1 MTSLYQIRT
10 FGQLL
15 NDTIAFFKSDGKNFF
30 KVFFTVLGIPLVL
43 IGVSIYFLMTVFFEG
58 IFGVARLGGTF
69 SPFSSFYENIAL
81 FVGLGLVSIIGT
93 IFLSI
98 FHFCYPIIYFHFKEQ
113 GKEKPEVNDIM
124 KFMKQSWKRI
134 LVVFILLFLMIIPL
148 ALVYVGVMMASI
160 LSIFLFP
167 VMLLL
172 YPAFFCWFMLS
183 LHHYLMQKSSL
194 TDAFQTAWN
203 YLKNGFWK
211 NVFSTII
218 SYVLVQVMVTVITM
232 IPYIFL
238 FISIFAGMNEVG
250 VQDNRFSYIGIIFTI
265 VILVAIISSYVF
277 GNFMVVNQS
286 YIYFSEKEAAENTS
300 TKSDIDLIG
309 THEA

>member
-1 MTSLYQIRT
+1 MTSLYQVRT

-43 IGVSIYFLMTVFFEG
+43 IGVSFYFLMTVFFEG
-58 IFGVARLGGTF
+58 AFGLSSTGGMF
-69 SPFSSFYENIAL
+69 SPGATIYNNMEL
-81 FVGLGLVSIIGT
+81 FIGFGLLAIIGT
-93 IFLSI
+93 IFLST

-113 GKEKPEVNDIM
+113 GKENPVVKDILQ
-124 KFMKQSWKRI
+124 FMKQSWKRI
-134 LVVFILLFLMIIPL
+134 LVFFILLFMMIIPL

-160 LSIFLFP
+160 FSIFLFP
-167 VMLLL
+167 IMLLL

-194 TDAFQTAWN
+194 TDAFKSAWN

-218 SYVLVQVMVTVITM
+218 SYVLVQVMVTVVTM

-238 FISIFAGMNEVG
+238 FISIFAGMNEPG
-250 VQDNRFSYIGIIFTI
+250 AQSETFSSIGIIFTI
-265 VILVAIISSYVF
+265 VLLVAIISSYVF
-277 GNFMVVNQS
+277 GNFMLVNQS
-286 YIYFSEKEAAENTS
+286 FIYFSEKEAAENTS

-309 THEA
+309 THDA

>member
-1 MTSLYQIRT
+1 MTNLYQVRT

-30 KVFFTVLGIPLVL
+30 QVFFTVLGIPLVL
-43 IGVSIYFLMTVFFEG
+43 IGVSIYFLMTVFFDG
-58 IFGVARLGGTF
+58 IIGGTRSGSMF
-69 SPFSSFYENIAL
+69 SPGAQIFDNIEI
-81 FVGLGLVSIIGT
+81 FIGLGLVLLIGT

-98 FHFCYPIIYFHFKEQ
+98 FHFCYPVIYFHFKEQ
-113 GKEKPEVNDIM
+113 GKDKPEVNDILQ
-124 KFMKQSWKRI
+124 FMKQSWKRI
-134 LVVFILLFLMIIPL
+134 AVFFILLFLMMIPL

-160 LSIFLFP
+160 FSIFLFP
-167 VMLLL
+167 VILLL

-183 LHHYLMQKSSL
+183 LHHYLMEKSSL
-194 TDAFQTAWN
+194 TNAFQTAWM

-238 FISIFAGMNEVG
+238 FISLFAGMNEIG
-250 VQDNRFSYIGIIFTI
+250 VQDDRFSSIGVIFTI
-265 VILVAIISSYVF
+265 VLLVAIISSYVF
-277 GNFMVVNQS
+277 GNLMVVNQS

-300 TKSDIDLIG
+300 TKTDIDLIG

>member
-1 MTSLYQIRT
+1 MTSLYQVRT

-30 KVFFTVLGIPLVL
+30 RVFFTVLGIPLVL

-58 IFGVARLGGTF
+58 AFGLSSTSGMF
-69 SPFSSFYENIAL
+69 SPGATIYNNMEI
-81 FVGLGLVSIIGT
+81 FVGFGLLAIIGT

-98 FHFCYPIIYFHFKEQ
+98 FHFCYPIIYFYFKEQ
-113 GKEKPEVNDIM
+113 GKENPVVKDILQ
-124 KFMKQSWKRI
+124 FMKQSWKRI
-134 LVVFILLFLMIIPL
+134 SVFFILLFLMIIPL
-148 ALVYVGVMMASI
+148 ALVYFGVMMASI
-160 LSIFLFP
+160 FSIFLFP
-167 VMLLL
+167 IMLLL

-232 IPYIFL
+232 VPYIFL
-238 FISIFAGMNEVG
+238 FFSIFAGMNEPG
-250 VQDNRFSYIGIIFTI
+250 AQSETFSSIGIIFTI
-265 VILVAIISSYVF
+265 VLLVAIISSYVF